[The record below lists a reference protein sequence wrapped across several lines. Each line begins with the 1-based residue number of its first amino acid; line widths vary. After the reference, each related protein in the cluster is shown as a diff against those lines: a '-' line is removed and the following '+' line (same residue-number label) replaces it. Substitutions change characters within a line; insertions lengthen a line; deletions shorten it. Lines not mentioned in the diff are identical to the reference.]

1 MSVKSIQLQI
11 CVFIYIN
18 LHVYV
23 CIYIY
28 LYVYTYMYVNILPIL
43 QMVPRYVAII
53 WNLIIFCFVAYITLL
68 INFFFVSPGLFNYIV
83 SLLIVETMLCF
94 LDWLSQQ
101 MFVKFFWNWW

>member
-1 MSVKSIQLQI
+1 MSMKSIQLQI

-28 LYVYTYMYVNILPIL
+28 LYVYTYMYVNIL

-53 WNLIIFCFVAYITLL
+53 WNLIIFCFVAYIILL
-68 INFFFVSPGLFNYIV
+68 INFFLFRLVPSTI
-83 SLLIVETMLCF
+83 L
-94 LDWLSQQ
+94 
-101 MFVKFFWNWW
+101 